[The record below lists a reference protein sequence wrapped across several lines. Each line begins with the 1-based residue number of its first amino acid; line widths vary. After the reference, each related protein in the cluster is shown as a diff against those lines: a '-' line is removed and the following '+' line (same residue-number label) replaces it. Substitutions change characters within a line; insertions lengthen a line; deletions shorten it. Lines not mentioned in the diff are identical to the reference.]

1 MAKFTQFI
9 LSLSLGLAVIT
20 QSVIASSDADG
31 ANNKDASQPLTVA
44 VASNFKYTLEHII
57 ASSDYWSTQNIRL
70 VTGSSGMLY
79 AQIMNGAP
87 FDVFLSADS
96 QRPKDLVNAGLAKS
110 ANVYAIGRLVLWPV
124 PLSLSAAAS
133 AGTEAER
140 SQYLQASLMAYLS
153 SFEGKLAIANPTL
166 APFGKA
172 ALEVIQSL
180 TALNDLSEHFSDHLS
195 DQLVTGSN
203 VNQAFQFVDSG
214 NAQVGIIAESLLIQA
229 RQLLGK
235 DKYNNYML
243 IPRSLYSNIEQSIV
257 ALKPYALNAQ
267 RDAFVGFLLSA
278 QTQALLLQYGYEKP

>member
-20 QSVIASSDADG
+20 QSVIASSDAAG

-57 ASSDYWSTQNIRL
+57 ASSDYWSKQNIRL

-124 PLSLSAAAS
+124 PLSLSATVS
-133 AGTEAER
+133 AGTEAEH

-172 ALEVIQSL
+172 ALEVIESL
-180 TALNDLSEHFSDHLS
+180 TSLNDLSE
-195 DQLVTGSN
+195 QLVTGSN

-229 RQLLGK
+229 SQLLGK

-243 IPRSLYSNIEQSIV
+243 IPRSLYSNIAQSIV
-257 ALKPYALNAQ
+257 ALKPYAINAQ
-267 RDAFVGFLLSA
+267 RDAFVAFLLSA

>member
-20 QSVIASSDADG
+20 QSVIASSDAAG

-57 ASSDYWSTQNIRL
+57 ASSDYWSKQNIRL

-124 PLSLSAAAS
+124 PLSLSAAVS

-172 ALEVIQSL
+172 ALEVIESL
-180 TALNDLSEHFSDHLS
+180 TSLNDLSDHLS
-195 DQLVTGSN
+195 EQLVTGSN

-229 RQLLGK
+229 SQLLGK

-243 IPRSLYSNIEQSIV
+243 IPRSLYSNIAQSIV
-257 ALKPYALNAQ
+257 ALKPYAINAQ
-267 RDAFVGFLLSA
+267 RDAFVAFLLSA